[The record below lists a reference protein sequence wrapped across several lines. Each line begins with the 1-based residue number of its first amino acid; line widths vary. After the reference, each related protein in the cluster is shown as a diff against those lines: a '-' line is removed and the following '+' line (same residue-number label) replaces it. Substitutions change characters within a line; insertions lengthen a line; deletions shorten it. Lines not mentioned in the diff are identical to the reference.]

1 MTMGAHIVGMEVTGV
16 DDNVT
21 KVTLTGRL
29 DTPGVEDIETRF
41 VASLVP
47 AGKSAIVDLSGV
59 EFVASMGIRM
69 LITVARSLHQ
79 RHARL
84 VLYGPQSMVK
94 KTLETVSLSEIIPIV
109 GDQAEAIDAV
119 SS

>member
-1 MTMGAHIVGMEVTGV
+1 MGMEVTGV
-16 DDNVT
+16 GDKVT

-29 DTPGVEDIETRF
+29 DAPGVQDIETRF
-41 VASLVP
+41 FATLVP

-69 LITVARSLHQ
+69 FITAARSMSQ
-79 RHARL
+79 RRAKL
-84 VLYGPQSMVK
+84 ALYGPQSMVK
-94 KTLETVSLSEIIPIV
+94 ETLESVSLSEIIPIV
-109 GDQAEAIDAV
+109 GDQAEAIDVV

>member
-1 MTMGAHIVGMEVTGV
+1 MTSGAHIVGMEVTGV
-16 DDNVT
+16 DNNVT
-21 KVTLTGRL
+21 KVRLTGRL

-69 LITVARSLHQ
+69 LITVARSMRQ
-79 RHARL
+79 RHAKL
-84 VLYGPQSMVK
+84 VLYGPRSMVK
-94 KTLETVSLSEIIPIV
+94 ETLERVSLSEIIPIV